1 MDRDASRLSRV
12 ETEVEGIK
20 DELGVVDRRL
30 SAHGSEIDRLTER
43 QNEMSLDLLAIRK
56 DTESISS
63 GVQRV
68 EKTVSK
74 TADKLDALREQKI
87 DDHLRKPLAKYEKVA
102 WAILLGVVAFILG
115 ILLST
120 LFPGIG

>member
-1 MDRDASRLSRV
+1 MDRDVSRLSRV

-20 DELGVVDRRL
+20 DELIGVDRRL
-30 SAHGSEIDRLTER
+30 SAHGLEIDKLAER

-68 EKTVSK
+68 ENTVSK
-74 TADKLDALREQKI
+74 TDEKLDALREEKI
-87 DDHLRKPLAKYEKVA
+87 EDHYRKPLANYEKIM
-102 WAILLGVVAFILG
+102 WAIVLGVVTFILG
-115 ILLST
+115 LLLSS

>member
-1 MDRDASRLSRV
+1 MDRDVSRLSRI

-30 SAHGSEIDRLTER
+30 SAHGMEIDKLAER
-43 QNEMSLDLLAIRK
+43 QNEMSLDLIAIRK

-68 EKTVSK
+68 EKTVIK
-74 TADKLDALREQKI
+74 TADKLDDLKEQKI
-87 DDHLRKPLAKYEKVA
+87 DDHLRRPLANHQKVM
-102 WAILLGVVAFILG
+102 WTIILGIVAFILG
-115 ILLST
+115 ALLST

>member
-1 MDRDASRLSRV
+1 MDRDVSRLSRV
-12 ETEVEGIK
+12 ETEVEGIR

-30 SAHGSEIDRLTER
+30 TAHGSEIDRLTER

-68 EKTVSK
+68 EKTVSQ
-74 TADKLDALREQKI
+74 TAEKLDALKEEKI
-87 DDHLRKPLAKYEKVA
+87 EDHYRKPLANYEKIM
-102 WAILLGVVAFILG
+102 WAIVLGVVTFILG
-115 ILLST
+115 LLLSS

>member
-1 MDRDASRLSRV
+1 MDRDVSRLSRV

-20 DELGVVDRRL
+20 DELIGVDRRL
-30 SAHGSEIDRLTER
+30 SAHGSEIDKLAER

-56 DTESISS
+56 DTESIGS

-68 EKTVSK
+68 EKTVSQ
-74 TADKLDALREQKI
+74 TAEKLDALKEEKI
-87 DDHLRKPLAKYEKVA
+87 EDHYRKPLANYEKIM
-102 WAILLGVVAFILG
+102 WAIVLGVVTFILG
-115 ILLST
+115 LLLSS